1 MMLQFASKLIM
12 YWNFNWIWR
21 HLILTI
27 YWQYIF
33 LLHKNKNSGRNRK
46 VDYDVVFCCPY
57 KHSKV
62 TNLNYFKN
70 EKYDILPIN
79 IGKYICVFCDTCKK
93 LYVLI
98 KKIMF
103 YIMCCLSRL
112 LIGPNS
118 WLTSVSIT
126 CLCQC
131 IFLSHF

>member
-79 IGKYICVFCDTCKK
+79 IGKYICVFCDTYFSK
-93 LYVLI
+93 LSI
-98 KKIMF
+98 FIH
-103 YIMCCLSRL
+103 SRSRSFLL
-112 LIGPNS
+112 LIFSFLWWKVQRFLKGYTLGLNS
-118 WLTSVSIT
+118 T
-126 CLCQC
+126 
-131 IFLSHF
+131 